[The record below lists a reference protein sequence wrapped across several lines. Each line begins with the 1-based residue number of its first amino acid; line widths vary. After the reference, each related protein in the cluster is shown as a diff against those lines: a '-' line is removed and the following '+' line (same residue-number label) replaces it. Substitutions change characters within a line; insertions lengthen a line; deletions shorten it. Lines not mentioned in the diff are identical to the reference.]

1 MAAIRQRCMVWRV
14 MLVTAVL
21 ACMRAA
27 SASAAKPSP
36 GLTLHV
42 MTAPTRFAEA
52 DNHSCFETP
61 GVRLE
66 ELGTLAPCDQY
77 QVTVTNSGSEPAR
90 APIVIVDKLPGGLR
104 EPEGASEQFFL
115 ARNETKISEKE
126 SVQGET
132 LEPCEYLEEGA
143 KVRCEF
149 TGELQ
154 PDQRLELDFRVKV
167 EPGAHS
173 GEANTVEV
181 SEASSMVASS
191 ETQDVVTATDST
203 PGFGVSAL
211 VSQVTGVDGGSY
223 SQAGGHPYEFV
234 TRFDMNTKMGLTQE
248 AAGALVAPT
257 SLDLKDVVVDLPPG
271 FVGNAQATPRCP
283 LSQLQG
289 IAQCPVDSI
298 VGHLDTEPENAIA
311 ANSPVYNLVP
321 EEGVAAELG
330 FLDLLHGT
338 HVIDATLVPSPEG
351 YVLRAVSREISQLE
365 LWDALT
371 TLYGDPAAKNGE
383 TSIPQAM
390 FTNPAQCTG
399 KPLVSTLYVDSW
411 QHPGAFN
418 PDGSPDVE
426 GGGWTTTTSESPP
439 VTGCE
444 ALRFNPEGFSLQPD
458 TTKANSPTGLSFELK
473 LPQSETPETLAAPP
487 VRDTTVTLPAGLVPN
502 PALAPGLAGCSEAQ
516 VGWLGKDGPHGEA
529 LANGG
534 LTNFTQTP
542 PTCPNESKL
551 GTVEA
556 TTPLL
561 EKPLTGSLYL
571 ARENENPFGSVI
583 AGYIVFDDPVTG
595 IVVKVPGELSLN
607 PTTGQVTGVFKEAPQ
622 APVSDLKL
630 RFFGGTPGELATP
643 ESCGTFTTAGELTP
657 WSAAEGSPPVS
668 VSNSFQINQGCAPGF
683 APAFAAGTTSPQ
695 AGGYTPFE
703 LTFSRQDSEQEISGL
718 SVTLPPGVEAKIA
731 GVAKC
736 PEADIQDAANN
747 PSGASEIASPSCPA
761 ASEIG
766 TVQTQAGVGPDPAS
780 LPGKAYLT
788 GPYKGAPLGLA
799 VIVPAVTG
807 PFDLGNVV
815 VRTALFINPS
825 TGQVTAVSDPL
836 PTIVDHAGA
845 NGATDGFPIRMRAVT
860 INLNRASYVV
870 NPTDCS
876 PMAVNA
882 AFTSTT
888 GATSSASARFQVGGC
903 GELPFK
909 PTFTA
914 STQGHA
920 SKAGGASLKVRI
932 TSAPGQANIGK
943 TKVDLPKQLP
953 SRLTTLQKA
962 CIDHVF
968 EANPAACPEG
978 SLVGIATAVSPL
990 IATPFTG
997 PAYLVSHGNAKFPDL
1012 EIVMQSEGITL
1023 ILDGH
1028 TDIKKGITSSYFETL
1043 PDAPVS
1049 SFELTLPTGPHSALA
1064 TFVPEK
1070 LRYNLCGQTLNMP
1083 TLITGQNNS
1092 IVKQTTHIAITGC
1105 PTKKHP
1111 AAKKKKK
1118 AHTSSKTSKHKKH

>member
-1 MAAIRQRCMVWRV
+1 MSI
-14 MLVTAVL
+14 
-21 ACMRAA
+21 
-27 SASAAKPSP
+27 
-36 GLTLHV
+36 G
-42 MTAPTRFAEA
+42 
-52 DNHSCFETP
+52 
-61 GVRLE
+61 
-66 ELGTLAPCDQY
+66 ELGSLAPCDQY
-77 QVTVTNSGSEPAR
+77 QVTVTNSGSRTAK
-90 APIVIVDKLPGGLR
+90 APIVIVDKLPGALR
-104 EPEGASEQFFL
+104 EPEGATEQFFL

-126 SVQGET
+126 SVQGEA
-132 LEPCEYLEEGA
+132 LEPCEWLEEGA

-154 PDQRLELDFRVKV
+154 PDQRLELDFRVKL
-167 EPGAHS
+167 EPGAHT

-181 SEASSMVASS
+181 SEAGSPVASE
-191 ETQDVVTATDST
+191 ETHDVVTAADSS
-203 PGFGVSAL
+203 PGFGASAL
-211 VSQVTGVDGGSY
+211 VSQITGVDGGPD
-223 SQAGGHPYEFV
+223 SQAAGHPYEFV
-234 TRFDMNTKMGLTQE
+234 TRFDMNTKMGPTE
-248 AAGALVAPT
+248 EPAGALIAPSSV
-257 SLDLKDVVVDLPPG
+257 SLRDVVVDLPPG

-283 LSQLQG
+283 ISQLQG
-289 IAQCPVDSI
+289 IAQCPADSI
-298 VGHLDTEPENAIA
+298 VGHLDTEPEAAVA

-330 FLDLLHGT
+330 FLDLEHGT
-338 HVIDATLVPSPEG
+338 HVINATLVPTPEG
-351 YVLRAVSREISQLE
+351 YVLRAVAREISQLE
-365 LWDALT
+365 IWDALT
-371 TLYGDPAAKNGE
+371 TLYGDPSAKNGE

-411 QHPGAFN
+411 QHPGAFY
-418 PDGSPDVE
+418 PDGTPNVE
-426 GGGWTTTTSESPP
+426 GGGWAATTSESPP

-444 ALRFNPEGFSLQPD
+444 ALRFDPEAFSVQPD
-458 TTKANSPTGLSFELK
+458 TTKANSPTGLSVDLK
-473 LPQSETPETLAAPP
+473 LPHSETPETLATPP
-487 VRDTTVTLPAGLVPN
+487 LRDTTVTLPAGLVPN
-502 PALAPGLAGCSEAQ
+502 PAVAPGLAGCSEAQ
-516 VGWLGKDGPHGEA
+516 IGWLGKQGPHGET

-542 PTCPNESKL
+542 PACPEESKL

-571 ARENENPFGSVI
+571 ASENENPFGSVL
-583 AGYIVFDDPVTG
+583 AGYIVFDDPAIG

-607 PTTGQVTGVFKEAPQ
+607 PTTGQVTGVFDEAPQ

-643 ESCGTFTTAGELTP
+643 EGCGTFTTAGELTP
-657 WSAAEGSPPVS
+657 WSAPQSGPPVN
-668 VSNSFQINQGCAPGF
+668 VSNSFQISQGCTPGF
-683 APAFAAGTTSPQ
+683 APAFSAGTTSPQ
-695 AGGYTPFE
+695 AGGYSPFT

-718 SVTLPPGVEAKIA
+718 SVTLPPGVAARIA

-736 PEADIQDAANN
+736 PEADLQHAAND
-747 PSGASEIASPSCPA
+747 PSGAAEIASPSCPA

-815 VRTALFINPS
+815 VRSALFINPS
-825 TGQVTAVSDPL
+825 NAQVTAISDPL
-836 PTIVDHAGA
+836 PTIVDHTGT
-845 NGATDGFPIRMRAVT
+845 NGATDGFPVRMRAVT
-860 INLNRASYVV
+860 VNLNRAGYVV
-870 NPTDCS
+870 NPTNCT

-882 AFTSTT
+882 AFTSTA
-888 GATSSASARFQVGGC
+888 GASSATSVRFQVGGC

-909 PTFTA
+909 PTFTV

-968 EANPAACPEG
+968 NTNPAACPEG
-978 SLVGIATAVSPL
+978 SLVGTATAISPL

-1012 EIVMQSEGITL
+1012 EIVLQSENITL

-1028 TDIKKGITSSYFETL
+1028 TDIKKGITISYFETL

-1049 SFELTLPTGPHSALA
+1049 SFELTLPTGPHSALT
-1064 TFVPEK
+1064 TFIPEK
-1070 LRYNLCGQTLNMP
+1070 LHYNLCGQTLTMP
-1083 TLITGQNNS
+1083 TLITGQNNTT
-1092 IVKQTTHIAITGC
+1092 IKQTTHITTTGC

-1111 AAKKKKK
+1111 TKHNNKTKTQKTLEPPHTPPAKHPRKGHHYRWPFAFLDHTPQETPSKQHHPDAPNPPGLSRRSTHAPQRAAAPHKL
-1118 AHTSSKTSKHKKH
+1118 TSATE